1 MSIKEHLEKIASQKA
16 CQDEEDF
23 NPQDYAGGN
32 YDDAF
37 ALGEDDGEI
46 FLARALLKKFF
57 PET

>member
-1 MSIKEHLEKIASQKA
+1 MSIKEYLEKIARQKA

-46 FLARALLKKFF
+46 FLARALLDKFF
-57 PET
+57 KDA

>member
-1 MSIKEHLEKIASQKA
+1 MTIKEYLEKIAAQKA
-16 CQDEEDF
+16 CQDEDDF

-57 PET
+57 TEG